1 MSIPS
6 RSSFPPAVYAERIR
20 KTLSSCR
27 QQGLAGIVIATG
39 PELAYFTG
47 SWTRSHERLTAL
59 VISARGDVVFIAP
72 ATDSAQLAGVDAIGG
87 IVIDTWRDGEDPY
100 ALVAA
105 HLGSGPVALGSSLT
119 ADHVLRLQE
128 AVGEIVLSGD
138 VLDVFTV
145 KEPQELEQLEH
156 AATAIDTVHE
166 HVPALLRPGRT
177 EAEVAAELS
186 ELIGASHDKV
196 DFIIVGS
203 GPNGANP
210 HHTHSDR
217 VLAQG
222 DPVVVDIGGSV
233 GAGYHS
239 DCTRTY
245 VVGHSRDA
253 SFRAAYDVLRSAQA
267 AAVATVRP
275 GMSAGELDAVARSAI
290 NHSGYGAYFTHR
302 LGHGIGLSLH
312 EAPFITPGS
321 TDVLEEG
328 MVFSVEPG
336 IYITGQWGM
345 RIEDIV
351 VLEARGARPLNAAP
365 RNLIECGG

>member
-20 KTLSSCR
+20 KTLFSCR

-210 HHTHSDR
+210 HHTH
-217 VLAQG
+217 
-222 DPVVVDIGGSV
+222 
-233 GAGYHS
+233 
-239 DCTRTY
+239 TRTACWPRGIPWWWTSG
-245 VVGHSRDA
+245 VQS
-253 SFRAAYDVLRSAQA
+253 VL
-267 AAVATVRP
+267 V
-275 GMSAGELDAVARSAI
+275 
-290 NHSGYGAYFTHR
+290 
-302 LGHGIGLSLH
+302 
-312 EAPFITPGS
+312 IT
-321 TDVLEEG
+321 L
-328 MVFSVEPG
+328 
-336 IYITGQWGM
+336 I
-345 RIEDIV
+345 
-351 VLEARGARPLNAAP
+351 ARGPMSLVTAAMPHFGRPTTCFGAHRRQL
-365 RNLIECGG
+365 